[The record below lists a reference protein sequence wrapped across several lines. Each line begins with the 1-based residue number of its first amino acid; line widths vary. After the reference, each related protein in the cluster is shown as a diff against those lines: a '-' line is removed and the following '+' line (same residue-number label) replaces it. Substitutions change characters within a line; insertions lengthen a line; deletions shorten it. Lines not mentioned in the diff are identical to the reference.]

1 MTRTRFEVFFFF
13 LNPYPTLFL
22 IGSGKIRPIRVGP
35 GRVPSGQAKIAI
47 HDSWAELDL
56 QAKHDA
62 HTVYVVWV
70 GMALGWGWRTES
82 SFPPRMVLSCPILA
96 PPHMMGKIF
105 SLRPHLLG
113 PYEALL
119 HLIKLY
125 FLLICPIIS
134 IIFLMKTIS
143 LIKIYLKLQLNLSY
157 QIKSIF
163 RKILNNI
170 SKCLT
175 RKSPKEKKKKLI
187 V

>member
-1 MTRTRFEVFFFF
+1 MVGSRIFYKTWTRFGFFNKK
-13 LNPYPTLFL
+13 NPYPTLFL
-22 IGSGKIRPIRVGP
+22 IGLGKIRPIRVGS
-35 GRVPSGQAKIAI
+35 GRAGYPQVRQKLPSMTHG
-47 HDSWAELDL
+47 AELDL

-96 PPHMMGKIF
+96 LPRMMGKIF

-113 PYEALL
+113 PYDALL
-119 HLIKLY
+119 HPIKLY

-163 RKILNNI
+163 RKNWITYP
-170 SKCLT
+170 S
-175 RKSPKEKKKKLI
+175 